1 MTPPQLTERGSI
13 LDLFAFLSVA
23 SMRNRLLRQ
32 TKRVRQPRYALALLV
47 GGAYIWWFLFRPEGS
62 TPSSTFLTEGTFE
75 RWAALGLFVMF
86 MRWWLFGKDR
96 SALAFTPAEVQFLFT
111 APISRR
117 QLIQYKL
124 LRAQLAI
131 FLSALIWVF
140 ILRRG
145 GLVLAPLLRALALWG
160 LFSFFTLHRLGATLV
175 RTAATEH
182 GRAGVR
188 RNIPALLVFG
198 GIAGGLAWSA
208 IDVIPLLR
216 SASSPPEAL
225 RAIDAA
231 LREPVAHAL
240 LSPFRLLLAPTF
252 ATSTVEWGMT
262 FVPVL
267 ALLVAH
273 YYWVIH
279 SEAAFEDAAVEA
291 SAQRAKAIEA
301 FRARRAGAPRPA
313 KVGKRQWLPLAATGT
328 PAVAIVWKNLLAI
341 SRTSSSP
348 VIAVVVIMFANVLM
362 VAFGTGQ
369 GLAATVGIFAMGFAA
384 ISIVAG
390 ARFVRN
396 DLRQDLLN
404 VRLLRTYPVSGSA
417 LVAAEVASATIVLTV
432 IQLAL
437 LLLAHVALISAPA
450 GPIATGLRT
459 LLLLVAPLVL
469 LVINAATVT
478 IQNAAALLFPAWVH
492 LGIERTTGIE
502 ALGQNLL
509 TTLASLLVFVL
520 ALVPPAIAGFLGVV
534 GVRALW
540 PGVEVGA
547 FVAGGML
554 ALAALSMEIG
564 IAIVMLGELFERGEM
579 PVAAT

>member
-1 MTPPQLTERGSI
+1 VTPPPADRRSI
-13 LDLFAFLSVA
+13 VDLFAFLSLA

-32 TKRVRQPRYALALLV
+32 TRRLRQPRYAIALLL
-47 GGAYIWWFLFRPEGS
+47 GATYIWYFLFRR
-62 TPSSTFLTEGTFE
+62 PSGPPPLAFLTEGTFE

-124 LRAQLAI
+124 LRSQLAI
-131 FLSALIWVF
+131 LVSSLIWVF
-140 ILRRG
+140 LLRG
-145 GLVLAPLLRALALWG
+145 GGLTLSPLLRALSLWG

-175 RTAATEH
+175 RTAAMEH

-208 IDVIPLLR
+208 IDVVPALR
-216 SASSPPEAL
+216 MASGPPDAL

-231 LREPVAHAL
+231 LREPLASAL

-252 ATSTVEWGMT
+252 ATSTAEWATT
-262 FVPVL
+262 FAAVL

-273 YYWVIH
+273 YFWVIH

-301 FRARRAGAPRPA
+301 FRARRMGAPKPA
-313 KVGKRQWLPLAATGT
+313 KVGKRQWLPLSPTGV

-348 VIAVVVIMFANVLM
+348 LITVVVIMLLNVAV
-362 VAFGTGQ
+362 VAFGTGR
-369 GLAATVGIFAMGFAA
+369 GLAATLGLFAGIFAAV
-384 ISIVAG
+384 SIIAG
-390 ARFVRN
+390 SRFVRN

-404 VRLLRTYPVSGSA
+404 VRLLRTYPVTGSA

-432 IQLAL
+432 IQLSL
-437 LLLAHVALISAPA
+437 LVLCHVAFISAPDA
-450 GPIATGLRT
+450 RIGTGLRT
-459 LLLLVAPLVL
+459 LLLLAAPLVL
-469 LVINAATVT
+469 LVVNAATVT
-478 IQNAAALLFPAWVH
+478 IQNAAALMFPAWVH
-492 LGIERTTGIE
+492 LGLERTTGIE

-509 TTLASLLVFVL
+509 TTLASLVVFAL
-520 ALVPPAIAGFLGVV
+520 ALIPPAIAGFVTSIGVQAV
-534 GVRALW
+534 WPDAQVAAL
-540 PGVEVGA
+540 
-547 FVAGGML
+547 VAGGML
-554 ALAALSMEIG
+554 GLGALAVEIG
-564 IAIVMLGELFERGEM
+564 VAIMMLGELFERGEM
-579 PVAAT
+579 PTAAA